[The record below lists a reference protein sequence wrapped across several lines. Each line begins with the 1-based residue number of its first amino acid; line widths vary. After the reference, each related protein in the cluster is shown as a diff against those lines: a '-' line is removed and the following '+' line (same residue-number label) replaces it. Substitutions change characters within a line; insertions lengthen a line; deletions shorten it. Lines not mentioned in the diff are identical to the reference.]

1 MGIPVG
7 WAAGSSRRP
16 SRYPGATSPRSSSS
30 TVIPR
35 PAVSS
40 SSVSSERPRWPR
52 SACEIALAET
62 PARRARSACERPR
75 WRRTARSAVPSRA
88 AAGARSSSG
97 RPPFA
102 GPASVDASLDADG
115 AALGLGDPQTAV
127 ADDDD
132 ALRHVLDRAPHRLEA
147 LALRQRPVGDRPDLE
162 QHRAAVDEEAAG
174 AVDAPAVGHRVE
186 RVEDEQVAPVGP
198 ARPPHGV
205 EERGGA
211 VERAPVGRVDRL
223 EPSDRRACR
232 AGRAPRSRRST
243 PRPRWRRRTGR
254 RRRRRTAR
262 RRCPPSRGRRGPRR
276 GQERR
281 CSARRCE
288 ALLLASRPAPSL
300 SSIAVAYSESRH
312 HGFMVGARCEA

>member
-16 SRYPGATSPRSSSS
+16 RRYPGATSPRSSSS
-30 TVIPR
+30 TVMPR

-62 PARRARSACERPR
+62 PARRARSACESPR
-75 WRRTARSAVPSRA
+75 WRRTARSAVPEPGRGRRPLELGA
-88 AAGARSSSG
+88 AAL
-97 RPPFA
+97 P

-127 ADDDD
+127 ADHDD
-132 ALRHVLDRAPHRLEA
+132 ALRHVLDGAPHRLEA

-186 RVEDEQVAPVGP
+186 RVEDEQIAPVGP

-223 EPSDRRACR
+223 ESS
-232 AGRAPRSRRST
+232 AP
-243 PRPRWRRRTGR
+243 P
-254 RRRRRTAR
+254 
-262 RRCPPSRGRRGPRR
+262 CVPSRT
-276 GQERR
+276 
-281 CSARRCE
+281 CA
-288 ALLLASRPAPSL
+288 A
-300 SSIAVAYSESRH
+300 
-312 HGFMVGARCEA
+312 